1 MHCSVRRLLLRWVRG
16 CTVILRKRT
25 HASILI
31 VEDDKALRAELAE
44 LLREEGFK
52 IAVASNGAEAL
63 RWLERGLE
71 PSAILLDLTM
81 PLMDGWEF
89 RARQLENPKFA
100 SIPVI
105 LLSGARETVEAI
117 AALGALGGVSKPF
130 EAEKL
135 LDLLDT
141 CAPAPE
147 YTRSVQR

>member
-1 MHCSVRRLLLRWVRG
+1 
-16 CTVILRKRT
+16 
-25 HASILI
+25 
-31 VEDDKALRAELAE
+31 
-44 LLREEGFK
+44 
-52 IAVASNGAEAL
+52 
-63 RWLERGLE
+63 
-71 PSAILLDLTM
+71 
-81 PLMDGWEF
+81 MDGWEF